1 MKHQRN
7 LVLTLLSVLLF
18 GGWAL
23 ASAQAA
29 ETRVAL
35 VIGNA
40 TYPSGALATPANDAG
55 LIAQT
60 LQAAGFDVTGVRD
73 LDQDSLRKT
82 FRDFIAKVSAAGPDT
97 VSFVYLSGYG
107 LQLEGENYFVPTDA
121 NIARDANVSSEALR
135 LSDYTKPLAALG
147 IKASLIV
154 LDGARASP
162 FAKSGPPL
170 AGGLALVEPDTGTL
184 IAFNA
189 APGTV
194 AQNEAGPYSSYAQA
208 LAEMMREGGLPV
220 TDLFNRVRL
229 RVNEITRGAQVP
241 WNASKLQAP
250 FYFFE
255 RARDAPPPQV
265 SAEQTSSIRSKPIR
279 EFDARDAYLAALD
292 RDNLQDYEI
301 FLRTY
306 PNDPMAR
313 RVQAI
318 VAARREAVTWRRS
331 RSVDTPPAYW
341 SYLRLY
347 PRGSHAND
355 ARRRLAYLTAAFEP
369 PPRFEVIRYDVPPP
383 PPEEVIY
390 VERPV
395 LIFDDPDFGFEPPP
409 PPPVFF
415 LPPRP
420 VYFVDL
426 APPPPAIYEYVLPV
440 PAYVPV
446 PVYINTPDYVAPP
459 PNNVIYN
466 NIHNTVVVNN
476 TTNTVVITNPSGQ
489 SQTFSPSAQSPATET
504 QPGAATKSS
513 PSNAGIVGAGIVG
526 AGVAGVGAAALLG
539 PSVSPSLA
547 HKAIRV
553 QNTNPAATPAP
564 VQTLPTGTPADNG
577 KAPIV
582 GQPSPTPTPTATPA
596 PGQKQVVPDTKTGQ
610 PLPTLTPTATPVP
623 TATPTATP
631 APGQKQTVPDT
642 KAGQPLPTPTPTST
656 PAPGQKQ
663 IVPDTKAGQPLPT
676 PTPTAT
682 PSPAQKQV
690 VPDTKAGQ
698 PLPLPTPAPT
708 ATPSPAQKQIVPDTK
723 AGQPLPLPTPA
734 PTATPSPAQK
744 QIVPD
749 TKAGQPLPTP
759 TPTATPAPAQKQFA
773 PDTKGGQPLSPPTQ
787 PKAPAVV
794 PPPPSPPPSAARPA
808 PPPPPP
814 PPPAVARPAPPQP
827 PPPVARPAPPPPPPP
842 PVARPAPPPP
852 PPPVARPAPP
862 PPSPPP
868 VVRPAPPPPSP
879 PPVVRP
885 APPPPPPPVA
895 RPAPPPPPPPPPP
908 PVARPAPP
916 PPPPPVARPAP
927 PPPAAGKP
935 CTLPNGQPCPPPR

>member
-7 LVLTLLSVLLF
+7 LILALLSVLLL
-18 GGWAL
+18 GGLAL

-40 TYPSGALATPANDAG
+40 NYPSGALPTPANDAG

-73 LDQDSLRKT
+73 LDQDSLRKP

-121 NIARDANVSSEALR
+121 NIARDVNVSSEALP

-147 IKASLIV
+147 IKVSIVV

-170 AGGLALVEPDTGTL
+170 ASGLALVEPDPGTL

-208 LAEMMREGGLPV
+208 LAEMMREGGLPA

-229 RVNEITRGAQVP
+229 RVNDATKGAQVP
-241 WNASKLQAP
+241 WNASKLEAP

-255 RARDAPPPQV
+255 RAPDAPPPQV
-265 SAEQTSSIRSKPIR
+265 PPEQASSIRPKPIR
-279 EFDARDAYLAALD
+279 DFAARDAYLVALD
-292 RDNLQDYEI
+292 RNNLQDYEN
-301 FLRTY
+301 FLRAY

-318 VAARREAVTWRRS
+318 VAARREAITWRRS

-341 SYLRLY
+341 SYLRRY

-355 ARRRLAYLTAAFEP
+355 ARRRLAYLCGVFEP

-395 LIFDDPDFGFEPPP
+395 LVFDDPDFGFEPPP

-426 APPPPAIYEYVLPV
+426 APPPPPVYEYILPV
-440 PAYVPV
+440 PVYVPV
-446 PVYINTPDYVAPP
+446 PVWVNTPEYVTPP

-466 NIHNTVVVNN
+466 NIHNSVVVNN

-489 SQTFSPSAQSPATET
+489 TQTFSPPAQAPASQT
-504 QPGAATKSS
+504 QPPAASKSS
-513 PSNAGIVGAGIVG
+513 PSSAAIVG
-526 AGVAGVGAAALLG
+526 AGVAGAGAAALLAPSLP
-539 PSVSPSLA
+539 PSVAP
-547 HKAIRV
+547 KAIPI
-553 QNTNPAATPAP
+553 QNTNPPNTPSPGQTQPTATPSA
-564 VQTLPTGTPADNG
+564 NG
-577 KAPIV
+577 KPPVA
-582 GQPSPTPTPTATPA
+582 GQPSPTPLPTQPAA
-596 PGQKQVVPDTKTGQ
+596 PGQAPKTT
-610 PLPTLTPTATPVP
+610 LPE
-623 TATPTATP
+623 
-631 APGQKQTVPDT
+631 T
-642 KAGQPLPTPTPTST
+642 KAGQPLPGSGGQPLPQVDGKPPIVGQPLPTPSPTQPIPQG
-656 PAPGQKQ
+656 PAPKSTL
-663 IVPDTKAGQPLPT
+663 PETKAGQPLPG
-676 PTPTAT
+676 AG
-682 PSPAQKQV
+682 
-690 VPDTKAGQ
+690 GQ
-698 PLPLPTPAPT
+698 PLPPVSGKPPVAGQPQPAAPQPVPPPTSGPAPKT
-708 ATPSPAQKQIVPDTK
+708 TLPETK
-723 AGQPLPLPTPA
+723 SGQPLPKSGEPSLP
-734 PTATPSPAQK
+734 SEN
-744 QIVPD
+744 
-749 TKAGQPLPTP
+749 TKPPVA
-759 TPTATPAPAQKQFA
+759 
-773 PDTKGGQPLSPPTQ
+773 GQPLSPQTH
-787 PKAPAVV
+787 PKT
-794 PPPPSPPPSAARPA
+794 PSAVA
-808 PPPPPP
+808 PPT
-814 PPPAVARPAPPQP
+814 A
-827 PPPVARPAPPPPPPP
+827 
-842 PVARPAPPPP
+842 
-852 PPPVARPAPP
+852 
-862 PPSPPP
+862 
-868 VVRPAPPPPSP
+868 
-879 PPVVRP
+879 
-885 APPPPPPPVA
+885 
-895 RPAPPPPPPPPPP
+895 
-908 PVARPAPP
+908 
-916 PPPPPVARPAP
+916 
-927 PPPAAGKP
+927 
-935 CTLPNGQPCPPPR
+935 L

>member
-7 LVLTLLSVLLF
+7 SVLALLSMLLF
-18 GGWAL
+18 GCWAL

-29 ETRVAL
+29 ETRIAL

-40 TYPSGALATPANDAG
+40 NYPSGALATPANDAG

-121 NIARDANVSSEALR
+121 NIARDVNVSAEALR

-147 IKASLIV
+147 IKASIVV
-154 LDGARASP
+154 LDAARAGP

-220 TDLFNRVRL
+220 TELFNRVRL
-229 RVNEITRGAQVP
+229 RVNETTKGAQVP
-241 WNASKLQAP
+241 WNALKLQAP

-255 RARDAPPPQV
+255 RARDAPPPQITQ
-265 SAEQTSSIRSKPIR
+265 EQTSSIRSKPIR
-279 EFDARDAYLAALD
+279 EFDAQDAYLAALD
-292 RDNLQDYEI
+292 RDNLQDYEN
-301 FLRTY
+301 FLRAY

-341 SYLRLY
+341 SYLRRY

-355 ARRRLAYLTAAFEP
+355 ARRRLAFLTAAFEP
-369 PPRFEVIRYDVPPP
+369 PPRFEIISYDVPPP

-420 VYFVDL
+420 VYFIDL
-426 APPPPAIYEYVLPV
+426 APPSPAIYEYVLPV

-489 SQTFSPSAQSPATET
+489 SQTFSPQAQSPATET
-504 QPGAATKSS
+504 QPAAATKSS

-526 AGVAGVGAAALLG
+526 AGAAALLA
-539 PSVSPSLA
+539 PSVPPSLA
-547 HKAIRV
+547 QKAIPI
-553 QNTNPAATPAP
+553 QNTSPANTPALG
-564 VQTLPTGTPADNG
+564 QTQPPGTPP
-577 KAPIV
+577 API
-582 GQPSPTPTPTATPA
+582 GGKPSPTA
-596 PGQKQVVPDTKTGQ
+596 
-610 PLPTLTPTATPVP
+610 
-623 TATPTATP
+623 
-631 APGQKQTVPDT
+631 
-642 KAGQPLPTPTPTST
+642 S

-663 IVPDTKAGQPLPT
+663 IVPDSKAGQPLPT
-676 PTPTAT
+676 PAPTA
-682 PSPAQKQV
+682 SPAPGQKQL
-690 VPDTKAGQ
+690 VPDTKAG
-698 PLPLPTPAPT
+698 
-708 ATPSPAQKQIVPDTK
+708 K
-723 AGQPLPLPTPA
+723 
-734 PTATPSPAQK
+734 
-744 QIVPD
+744 
-749 TKAGQPLPTP
+749 PLPTP
-759 TPTATPAPAQKQFA
+759 TPTASPAPGQKQLVPDSKIGQPLPTPTA
-773 PDTKGGQPLSPPTQ
+773 SPVPGQKLVPDTKSGQPLPAAPLPVPPAVSGQAPKTTLPEPKGGQPLSAPNQ

-794 PPPPSPPPSAARPA
+794 PPAAPPA
-808 PPPPPP
+808 PPPP
-814 PPPAVARPAPPQP
+814 AARSAP
-827 PPPVARPAPPPPPPP
+827 RPPPPPP

-852 PPPVARPAPP
+852 PAAAR
-862 PPSPPP
+862 
-868 VVRPAPPPPSP
+868 
-879 PPVVRP
+879 
-885 APPPPPPPVA
+885 
-895 RPAPPPPPPPPPP
+895 
-908 PVARPAPP
+908 
-916 PPPPPVARPAP
+916 
-927 PPPAAGKP
+927 P